1 MAKGIHKG
9 TEFHNIGETWD
20 ENERNRPR
28 EGASRNIEEDNR
40 AAAVGNDLDRTIHEE
55 ADEYDRDNKEDRV
68 MGGERASVNDD
79 PDR

>member
-1 MAKGIHKG
+1 MAKGVHKG

-20 ENERNRPR
+20 QNERNRTGNENPGR
-28 EGASRNIEEDNR
+28 ERDESETTIS
-40 AAAVGNDLDRTIHEE
+40 NDLDRAIKEE
-55 ADEYDRDNKEDRV
+55 ADEYDHDNKEERV